1 MDEAPDATAMVDTAD
16 APSDPST
23 GTGPRLPSAAPTMSD
38 IEERDRWAKIVT
50 GSVDTVRSS
59 AKTWQ
64 TALTAFITLVTT
76 GVVIKGPDTAA
87 GLPAV
92 WRVLVTVLVS
102 GGIVMAVLG
111 LWLTVTAEAGTRPK
125 SETLQDI
132 RARYLSLTN
141 YEVYLAGL
149 AGRRLTRGVAT
160 AGVALVLLIAGIVV
174 SWLAPAAS
182 QQAGF
187 LTVTYGKVSACGV
200 AQASPAGELILAGPD
215 GKETTTIPLTRVTSI
230 TPTAECP

>member
-16 APSDPST
+16 ASSDPSA
-23 GTGPRLPSAAPTMSD
+23 GTGPRLPTAAPTISD

-64 TALTAFITLVTT
+64 TALTASITLVTT

-92 WRVLVTVLVS
+92 WRVLVTILVG
-102 GGIVMAVLG
+102 GGIVAAVLG

-132 RARYLSLTN
+132 GARYLS
-141 YEVYLAGL
+141 
-149 AGRRLTRGVAT
+149 
-160 AGVALVLLIAGIVV
+160 V
-174 SWLAPAAS
+174 SWLAPASS

-200 AQASPAGELILAGPD
+200 AQASPAGELIIAGPD
-215 GKETTTIPLTRVTSI
+215 GKETTTIPLTRVTSV

>member
-23 GTGPRLPSAAPTMSD
+23 ATGPRLPAAAPTMSD
-38 IEERDRWAKIVT
+38 IAERDRWARIVT

-64 TALTAFITLVTT
+64 AALTAFITLVTT

-87 GLPAV
+87 GLPAL
-92 WRVLVTVLVS
+92 WRVLVTVLVG
-102 GGIVMAVLG
+102 GGILMAVVG

-141 YEVYLAGL
+141 YEVSLAGL
-149 AGRRLTRGVAT
+149 AGRRLARGIAA

-174 SWLAPAAS
+174 SWLAPAS
-182 QQAGF
+182 GPAGL

-200 AQASPAGELILAGPD
+200 AQASPAGELILAGRD
-215 GKETTTIPLTRVTSI
+215 GQETTTIPLTRVTSV